1 MIFNDTIAAVS
12 TPRGKGGIAVIRIS
26 GAEALE
32 IAEKIFVL
40 ANGKSLREVGASRA
54 VYGKIYADE
63 SRDCLP
69 VDDGIAT
76 VFLAPRSFT
85 AEDTV
90 EISCH
95 GGILSTEAVLSAI
108 LRAGARHAEAGE
120 FTRRAFVNGRMG
132 LAEAEALSNLL
143 EAKNYS
149 QLKLAR
155 SGLEGKL
162 AKKCGEIYDGLGF
175 ILASLYAKIDYPDE
189 DLAEVG
195 REEMTETVR
204 RALENLKKLA
214 ATYKSGHA
222 VAEGVKTVICGR
234 PNVGKSSI
242 YNAVVGRNAAIV
254 TDVEGTTRDVLEETA
269 SLGGVTLRLCDT
281 AGLRPSE
288 DRVEMIGIE
297 RAYEKLDEAELI
309 LAVFDGSSELTK
321 EDEELFSCLA
331 DKKELVIAVVNKSE
345 LERKADMDKIARE
358 FGGVIE
364 VSAQSEDGIAP
375 LAKAVSEKFLDS
387 ELDVERDAVVFGAR
401 QHAALEKASDR
412 LMQALELIEGG
423 FEIDAA
429 AFAVEDAMGAL
440 AELDGRQV
448 GDDIVAEIF
457 ANFCVGK

>member
-1 MIFNDTIAAVS
+1 MILNDTIAAVS

-26 GAEALE
+26 GVDALD
-32 IAEKIFVL
+32 IADKVFAA
-40 ANGKSLREVGASRA
+40 ANGKKLREVGASRA

-63 SRDCLP
+63 KRDCLP
-69 VDDGIAT
+69 IDDGIAT
-76 VFLAPRSFT
+76 VFLTPRSFT

-95 GGILSTEAVLSAI
+95 GGLLATEAVLSAV

-143 EAKNYS
+143 EAKNFA
-149 QLKLAR
+149 QLTLAR

-162 AKKCGEIYDGLGF
+162 EKKCREIYDGLGL

-195 REEMTETVR
+195 REKMVGTLSA
-204 RALENLKKLA
+204 ALSKLEKLA

-222 VAEGVKTVICGR
+222 IAEGIKTVICGK

-242 YNAVVGRNAAIV
+242 YNGIVGREAAIV

-281 AGLRPSE
+281 AGLRASG
-288 DRVEMIGIE
+288 DKVEMIGIE
-297 RAYEKLDEAELI
+297 RAREKLDEAELV
-309 LAVFDGSSELTK
+309 LAVFDGSSALTT
-321 EDEELFSCLA
+321 EDEELLSSLA
-331 DKKELVIAVVNKSE
+331 GKKERVIAVVNKSE
-345 LERKADMDKIARE
+345 LERKADVKRIAALLGE
-358 FGGVIE
+358 VVE
-364 VSAQSEDGIAP
+364 VSAHSEDGIFP
-375 LAKAVSEKFLDS
+375 LAREVEKRFIDAD
-387 ELDVERDAVVFGAR
+387 LDVGRDAVVFGAR
-401 QHAALEKASDR
+401 QHAALQKAADR
-412 LMQALELIEGG
+412 LSEALGLVEGG

-448 GDDIVAEIF
+448 GEDIVSQIF